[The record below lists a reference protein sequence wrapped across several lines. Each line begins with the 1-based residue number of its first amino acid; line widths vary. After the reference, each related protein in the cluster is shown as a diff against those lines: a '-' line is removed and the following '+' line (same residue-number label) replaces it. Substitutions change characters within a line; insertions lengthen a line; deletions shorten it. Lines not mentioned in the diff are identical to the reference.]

1 MRFARVIPVLAL
13 ASCAILATACG
24 GASEQN
30 ARPSPSTAQ
39 VGEAVKGD
47 TPEIEVGYSRDFASQ
62 GLAIELEAQGG
73 ISPPDQ
79 PLLCFD
85 IKNPNLEKKLVQF
98 EVDLYEDVIKADDAI
113 LTETTQTIDEDA
125 LSTSGCMFPTTAD
138 GAPYTGDVV
147 EAFSFKV
154 RSIKVEDVQ

>member
-1 MRFARVIPVLAL
+1 MRSARVIPILGL
-13 ASCAILATACG
+13 TSCAILATACG
-24 GASEQN
+24 VAPEQDVGS
-30 ARPSPSTAQ
+30 SPNTAQ
-39 VGEAVKGD
+39 VGEAVRGD

-62 GLAIELEAQGG
+62 GLAIELEARGG

-79 PLLCFD
+79 PLLCYD
-85 IKNPNLEKKLVQF
+85 IKNPNLEKKLVRF

-113 LTETTQTIDEDA
+113 MTETTQAIDGDA
-125 LSTSGCMFPTTAD
+125 LSSSGCMFPTTAD
-138 GAPYTGDVV
+138 GAPYIGAVV